1 MPPTHP
7 RSSDPAPSVRTH
19 PPYQILAALNA
30 TSPITTLLF
39 DLAWK
44 MAQRCLLLRC
54 TRDPAASTR
63 ARFVEVR
70 D

>member
-1 MPPTHP
+1 M
-7 RSSDPAPSVRTH
+7 RTH

>member
-1 MPPTHP
+1 MTSLDLFILP
-7 RSSDPAPSVRTH
+7 PSVLTR
-19 PPYQILAALNA
+19 PPQILAALNA